1 MSRRRRD
8 VGKSCPCARDSW
20 INLSL
25 QVPYPL
31 ISLVMRLPLSLQGL
45 YPLTFHTRTFET
57 FSLAFGKESDTN
69 DVFES
74 VKELTVAST
83 LGTFLHFS
91 FYPLIYLRQRLLL
104 NYTHSFT
111 PPTRHFPPAMVGQ
124 FIPPEKN
131 SGVWGLAQELKHG
144 GSLT

>member
-8 VGKSCPCARDSW
+8 VGKSCPYARNSL

-83 LGTFLHFS
+83 PGTFLHFFLPIDLS
-91 FYPLIYLRQRLLL
+91 PQRLLL

-124 FIPPEKN
+124 FIPLEKN
-131 SGVWGLAQELKHG
+131 SGVWGLAQEQKHG